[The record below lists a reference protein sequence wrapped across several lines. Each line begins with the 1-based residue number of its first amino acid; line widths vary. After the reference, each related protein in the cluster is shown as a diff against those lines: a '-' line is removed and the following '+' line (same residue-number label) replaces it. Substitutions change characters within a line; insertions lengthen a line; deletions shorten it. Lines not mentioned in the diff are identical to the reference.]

1 MSGCVRALEGII
13 KKVDQKRK
21 LEEEEKEQME
31 LDANNRSTSIINT
44 TNLIQI

>member
-21 LEEEEKEQME
+21 LEEEEKE
-31 LDANNRSTSIINT
+31 
-44 TNLIQI
+44 